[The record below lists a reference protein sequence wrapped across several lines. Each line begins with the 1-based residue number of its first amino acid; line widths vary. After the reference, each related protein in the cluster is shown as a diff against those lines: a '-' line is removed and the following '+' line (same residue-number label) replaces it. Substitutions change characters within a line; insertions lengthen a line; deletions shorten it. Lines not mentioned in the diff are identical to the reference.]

1 MYNSK
6 NYFQLWDLKRGI
18 NPRTIWEI
26 NFRRR
31 KEEDFYVSRFDYFH
45 KDGRK
50 APMIFLE
57 KYYLRENR
65 GLLFS
70 IAGPEKQIDRIRQ
83 IWSQLNQKL
92 IVE

>member
-1 MYNSK
+1 M
-6 NYFQLWDLKRGI
+6 
-18 NPRTIWEI
+18 
-26 NFRRR
+26 
-31 KEEDFYVSRFDYFH
+31 
-45 KDGRK
+45 
-50 APMIFLE
+50 E